1 VLAGVF
7 DIFILKLRLQNYIFL
22 KVLTIP
28 FYIIKIQLFFNLGKG
43 EKRTVKVLNLA
54 ILMYLKQ
61 LSVVNFKNYTDA
73 ELTLSDGVNAFL
85 GNNGAGKTNLLDAI
99 HYLSLCKSYFNPIDS
114 QQIKQGADFFIIT
127 GVFDRNEQSEAIACS
142 VKRNQK
148 KQFKRNK
155 KDYQRLADHI
165 GLLPLVM
172 VSPYDISIIIEGS
185 EERRKFIDNVISQ
198 TDNFYLDELIL
209 YNKVLANRNALLKQI
224 ADTGRYDLA
233 LLEIMD
239 DQLISSGKR
248 IFEKRKAFMEAFTPV
263 FNRHYQFLSDNAE
276 KVELAYESQLLND
289 DFTTLLKRNIE
300 KDRALE
306 RTTAG
311 IHRDDLQFVIHGM
324 PMKKF
329 GSQGQQKSFL
339 IALKLAQYSF
349 LTQQKGFKP
358 LLLLDDI
365 FDKLDDHRVTKLMQ
379 MVSDNNFGQV
389 FITDTSASRVS
400 GIFDNIGVPVK
411 IFKVKEGEIDEN

>member
-1 VLAGVF
+1 MRQKNRFVGTA
-7 DIFILKLRLQNYIFL
+7 FL
-22 KVLTIP
+22 
-28 FYIIKIQLFFNLGKG
+28 IIQQFNL
-43 EKRTVKVLNLA
+43 VPLQLNHMHLQ
-54 ILMYLKQ
+54 Q
-61 LSVVNFKNYTDA
+61 LSVINFKNYAEA
-73 ELTLSDGVNAFL
+73 ELSLIEGVNVFA

-127 GVFDRNEQSEAIACS
+127 GNFSRNNQREAVACS

-165 GLLPLVM
+165 GLFPLVM

-198 TDNFYLDELIL
+198 TDNSYLDELIV

-224 ADTGRYDLA
+224 ADTGRYDPG
-233 LLEIMD
+233 LLEVLD
-239 DQLISSGKR
+239 EQLIASGKR
-248 IFEKRKAFMEAFTPV
+248 VFDKRKAFMESFTAI
-263 FNRHYQFLSDNAE
+263 FNRHYGYISDNAE
-276 KVELAYESQLLND
+276 QVELIYESQLLQD
-289 DFTTLLKRNIE
+289 DLAILLKKSVER
-300 KDRALE
+300 DRILE
-306 RTTAG
+306 RTTNG
-311 IHRDDLQFVIHGM
+311 IHKDDLQFMIHGM

-339 IALKLAQYSF
+339 IALKLAQYSY
-349 LTQQKGFKP
+349 LYQQKGFKP

-365 FDKLDDHRVTKLMQ
+365 FDKLDDLRVTKLMQ
-379 MVSDNNFGQV
+379 MISDQNFGQV
-389 FITDTSASRVS
+389 FITDTNAVRVEA
-400 GIFDNIGVPVK
+400 IFQKIGVDIK
-411 IFKVKEGEIDEN
+411 LFKVKGGEIDTES

>member
-1 VLAGVF
+1 
-7 DIFILKLRLQNYIFL
+7 
-22 KVLTIP
+22 
-28 FYIIKIQLFFNLGKG
+28 
-43 EKRTVKVLNLA
+43 
-54 ILMYLKQ
+54 MYLQQ
-61 LSVVNFKNYTDA
+61 LSVINFKNYEEA
-73 ELTLSDGVNAFL
+73 ELTLSEGVNAFT

-114 QQIKQGADFFIIT
+114 QQIRQGADFFIIT
-127 GVFDRNEQSEAIACS
+127 GTFSKNDQQEAVACS

-172 VSPYDISIIIEGS
+172 VSPYDINIIIEGS

-198 TDNFYLDELIL
+198 TDNAYLDELII
-209 YNKVLANRNALLKQI
+209 YNKILANRNGLLKLI
-224 ADTGRYDLA
+224 AETGRYDPHLVDV
-233 LLEIMD
+233 LDE
-239 DQLISSGKR
+239 QLVISGIR
-248 IFEKRKAFMEAFTPV
+248 IFEKRKRFMETFTDT
-263 FNRHYQFLSDNAE
+263 FNSHYRYISNEAE
-276 KVELAYESQLLND
+276 RVELIYESQLLTD
-289 DFTTLLKRNIE
+289 DFGTLLSKNLER
-300 KDRALE
+300 DRVLE

-311 IHRDDLQFVIHGM
+311 IHKDDLQFLIHGM

-349 LTQQKGFKP
+349 LYQVKGFKP

-365 FDKLDDHRVTKLMQ
+365 FDKLDDQRVTKLME
-379 MVSDNNFGQV
+379 MVSNNDFGQV
-389 FITDTSASRVS
+389 FITDTSINRVNH
-400 GIFDNIGVPVK
+400 IFNQIGVEIKLFTVNQ
-411 IFKVKEGEIDEN
+411 GEINA